1 MAVMKSMNVPLTS
14 YVSVFPPPTTVV
26 TTSLETGLNP
36 IEHVWLGL
44 IIYINE
50 LNNIYTL
57 FLNSQKEKI
66 IKMKILLNLK
76 KNI

>member
-1 MAVMKSMNVPLTS
+1 MAVMKSMNVALTS
-14 YVSVFPPPTTVV
+14 YASVFPPTTTAA

-36 IEHVWLGL
+36 FEHVWLGL
-44 IIYINE
+44 TIYINE

-66 IKMKILLNLK
+66 IKMIILLKLK